1 MSKLNEK
8 QFQLKNKL
16 WFLKSKIYDYG
27 NNSFMLGRLLE
38 LHNRDELYKLQ
49 DENTKLLEDI
59 CKAIKE
65 LEDEII

>member
-1 MSKLNEK
+1 MSK
-8 QFQLKNKL
+8 LKNKL
-16 WFLKSKIYDYG
+16 WRLKSNIYDYG

-49 DENTKLLEDI
+49 DKNTQLLEDI